1 MLSWEEYESPKIKK
15 ENPKETEVLAE
26 EPVQV
31 KAQEPEPTDNP
42 LPSEGSDRLTKSREK
57 IAKFDQKMGEEALAG
72 MGTRVHVDQKAMIN
86 CRADVNQLVPFKYDW
101 AWQKYLDG

>member
-42 LPSEGSDRLTKSREK
+42 LPSEGSDRLT
-57 IAKFDQKMGEEALAG
+57 
-72 MGTRVHVDQKAMIN
+72 
-86 CRADVNQLVPFKYDW
+86 
-101 AWQKYLDG
+101 

>member
-42 LPSEGSDRLTKSREK
+42 LPSEGSDRLTNAISLIK
-57 IAKFDQKMGEEALAG
+57 
-72 MGTRVHVDQKAMIN
+72 
-86 CRADVNQLVPFKYDW
+86 
-101 AWQKYLDG
+101 